1 MNSQLR
7 NASVVSAVFV
17 VALWCAGSAALT
29 VNVTGVVVEGAC
41 YVNDGNAINVDFGS
55 NLQARLIDGA
65 EFMQNIEYTVSC
77 EGLDSNDL
85 EMQFEG
91 TGASF
96 DDSYLTTDRE
106 GLGIK
111 LYIDGE
117 AMPLNT
123 WFTFTLPA
131 LPVLQAAPVKDD
143 SGDIETGT
151 FSASGTLKIQ
161 YQ

>member
-1 MNSQLR
+1 MIGKYFLLVITLVSIT
-7 NASVVSAVFV
+7 SVRAVT
-17 VALWCAGSAALT
+17 L
-29 VNVTGVVVEGAC
+29 NVTGVVVEGAC
-41 YVNDGNAINVDFGS
+41 YVNDGNTINVDFGN
-55 NLQARLIDGA
+55 NLQARQIDGS

-85 EMQFEG
+85 EIQFEG

-96 DDSYLTTDRE
+96 DDGYLATDRE

-123 WFTFTLPA
+123 WFSFTLPTF
-131 LPVLQAAPVKDD
+131 PVLQAAPVKDD